1 MEIARLRAELA
12 RVKMKRDTLGKGESA
27 GRASSEWPAR
37 RTRTSPKVGAL
48 LRQVRYTFIERH
60 RQVWPITVQCQ
71 VLNVSVSDYHGHVA
85 RQAST
90 AALRRYL
97 SDEALL
103 VHIA

>member
-1 MEIARLRAELA
+1 M
-12 RVKMKRDTLGKGESA
+12 
-27 GRASSEWPAR
+27 
-37 RTRTSPKVGAL
+37 
-48 LRQVRYTFIERH
+48 RYTFIERH